1 MSVTLQWQFHHL
13 VVLLRSDRYLPR
25 AFLRRFVFVLIISL
39 LPSTDQFVP
48 MDEGGL
54 TAVLKHEWI
63 FSISKIPNLLYVV
76 SGHPEHEGNVI
87 QLSSYY

>member
-1 MSVTLQWQFHHL
+1 M
-13 VVLLRSDRYLPR
+13 
-25 AFLRRFVFVLIISL
+25 FVLIISL

-63 FSISKIPNLLYVV
+63 FSISKILNLLYVV
-76 SGHPEHEGNVI
+76 SGGREYEGNFI
-87 QLSSYY
+87 QLSS